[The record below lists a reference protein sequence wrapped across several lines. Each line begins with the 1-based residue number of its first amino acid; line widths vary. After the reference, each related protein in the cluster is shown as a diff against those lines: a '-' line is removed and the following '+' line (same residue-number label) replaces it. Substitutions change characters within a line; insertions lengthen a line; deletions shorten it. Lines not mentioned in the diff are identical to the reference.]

1 MVKINCVVLVL
12 MLSKNAIL
20 QMIRVLNVSNLLRII
35 IHYEL
40 IKPVSAWGTCLQCF
54 FPSASFSISGCVFP
68 IS

>member
-40 IKPVSAWGTCLQCF
+40 IKPVSA
-54 FPSASFSISGCVFP
+54 
-68 IS
+68 